1 MGSLG
6 ADVLPRSERAAR
18 EMKELYGFRP
28 LGFMRAVRRALADWE
43 REEPL
48 AAR

>member
-1 MGSLG
+1 MAKLFG
-6 ADVLPRSERAAR
+6 VTPLP
-18 EMKELYGFRP
+18 FP
-28 LGFMRAVRRALADWE
+28 RAVRRALADWE